1 MMADMHAL
9 LIEKLKSINSDITAQ
24 KIELKDIVFEERMK
38 LLCFHCACYNS
49 KFTCPPKIPEINYK
63 KMIEEEYENA
73 LAVYCVF
80 DVDKQTFPSIRKKST
95 NILHKALLKLEKI
108 LWDNN
113 FPTAVSFIGGGCKLC
128 KDGCGKE
135 KCSNPYAAR
144 ISMEATGINVVKT
157 YKNIGVDII
166 FPPQNTL
173 GRYGLIVW

>member
-1 MMADMHAL
+1 MMADMHSF

-49 KFTCPPKIPEINYK
+49 TFTCPPKIPEINYK
-63 KMIEEEYENA
+63 KMIEDEYENA

-80 DVDKQTFPSIRKKST
+80 DVDEQT
-95 NILHKALLKLEKI
+95 HKALLKLEKI

-113 FPTAVSFIGGGCKLC
+113 FPTAVAFIGGGCKLC

-135 KCSNPYAAR
+135 KCNNPYAAR

-157 YKNIGVDII
+157 YKHIGVDII